1 MRIRTITLGI
11 AGTPDQKSIRQAG
24 ERLARAVQHFESL
37 GYTVQTR
44 RMALE
49 HWDTG
54 LGRLSGQEREE
65 ALELVNSLCAEC
77 GIDFCGV
84 GIVREPGQIA
94 ELVRILPRMQRL
106 SASADLASVE
116 RGIHRESIQPA
127 AEGMCYLAENSEGAL
142 GNFRFAAGF
151 CLRPGN
157 PFFPGAY
164 HAAAG
169 PGFGIGLENSD
180 LLVKA
185 FTQARSRDRA
195 AEALHALLTEEFQ
208 KVERAAVEIAGRLNV
223 EYNGIDTSI
232 APSLEPEES
241 IARAFRAVDVKFG
254 AAGTL
259 ALCSLI
265 TDVLKKVPVKKTGY
279 CGLMLSVLE
288 DTGLAAIMAE
298 GKVGI
303 AELLSYAG
311 VCGVGLDLVPV
322 PGDVKAADLCNLL
335 LDVASLSTK
344 LSKPLSARIVPVP
357 GKAAGEPTTFES
369 PYLCNSRVM
378 SF

>member
-1 MRIRTITLGI
+1 MRIRTITLGLP
-11 AGTPDQKSIRQAG
+11 GKPDQQSIRQAG
-24 ERLARAVQHFESL
+24 ELLGRAVQHFEAL

-44 RMALE
+44 RIALE
-49 HWDTG
+49 HWDAR
-54 LGRLSGQEREE
+54 LGRLDGSQREDLL
-65 ALELVNSLCAEC
+65 ALVNSLCAEC
-77 GIDFCGV
+77 GIDFCSV
-84 GIVREPGQIA
+84 GIVREPGQID
-94 ELVRILPRMQRL
+94 ELVRILLKLQRL

-116 RGIHRESIQPA
+116 RGIHRESIRAA
-127 AEGMCYLAENSEGAL
+127 AEGMCYLAEHSAGAL
-142 GNFRFAAGF
+142 GNFRFAGGF

-164 HAAAG
+164 HAAANL
-169 PGFGIGLENSD
+169 GFGIGLENSD

-185 FTQARSRDRA
+185 FTLAHDRERA
-195 AEALHALLTEEFQ
+195 SDALYGVLTGEFQ
-208 KVERAAVEIAGRLNV
+208 KVEQAALEVSRMLNV

-241 IARAFRAVDVKFG
+241 IAKAFRAVRVEFG

-265 TDVLKKVPVKKTGY
+265 TDVLKKVPVRKTGY

-298 GKVGI
+298 GKVRI
-303 AELLSYAG
+303 PDLLSYAS

-322 PGDVKAADLCNLL
+322 PGNVKAADLCSLL

-357 GKAAGEPTTFES
+357 GKAAGDPTSFDS